1 MGNEKNDVNGYD
13 PETDAKNA
21 YSEVKKRLKDNSIAQ
36 DALEFLEHDEYIQ
49 GLIDHAN
56 NVAINRFHYNDHG
69 LTHSRI
75 ATRNALTILELL
87 NKKGIQ
93 PNTVREMTG
102 TYEDA
107 QLVVL
112 VATYLHDVGNGIHR
126 EMHYHHGILLLGNVI
141 DALLFRYYQPRKA
154 ARLKASIFECIYTH
168 DEAVP
173 CISIE
178 GGCVT
183 VGDGTD
189 MANGR
194 ARVPFSKGKV
204 DIHSVSALAIKKV
217 KIREGVEKPVRIE
230 IEMTCSAGLFQ
241 IQEVLGPKIRT
252 SGIENYL
259 EVIGTVEAKERERF
273 FEKIEFEKN
282 VAYR

>member
-1 MGNEKNDVNGYD
+1 MTGNSEPIEKIENE
-13 PETDAKNA
+13 PDAKNA
-21 YSEVKKRLKDNSIAQ
+21 YSEIRKRLKGNPNAL

-56 NVAINRFHYNDHG
+56 NVAINRFNYNDHG

-75 ATRNALTILELL
+75 ATRNALTILDLL
-87 NKKGIQ
+87 NRKGVQ

-107 QLVVL
+107 QMIVL
-112 VATYLHDVGNGIHR
+112 IATYLHDVGNGVHR
-126 EMHYHHGILLLGNVI
+126 HLHYQHGILLLSNVLDQI
-141 DALLFRYYQPRKA
+141 LERYYQPRKL

-204 DIHSVSALAIKKV
+204 DIHSISALAIKKV
-217 KIREGVEKPVRIE
+217 TIKEGIERPVRIE
-230 IEMTCSAGLFQ
+230 IEMSCSSGLFQ
-241 IQEVLGPKIRT
+241 IQEVLGPKIKT
-252 SGIENYL
+252 SGIKDYL
-259 EVIGTVEAKERERF
+259 EVIGTVDAKERERI
-273 FEKIEFEKN
+273 FEKIEFDKN
-282 VAYR
+282 VASR

>member
-1 MGNEKNDVNGYD
+1 MVEEKNQDYD
-13 PETDAKNA
+13 AETDAKSA
-21 YSEVKKRLKDNSIAQ
+21 YSEIQKKLRKNPVAL

-56 NVAINRFHYNDHG
+56 NVAINRFNYNDHG

-75 ATRNALTILELL
+75 ATRNALSILDLL
-87 NKKGIQ
+87 NKRGIS

-112 VATYLHDVGNGIHR
+112 VATYLHDVGNGVHR
-126 EMHYHHGILLLGNVI
+126 HMHYHHGILLLSNVL
-141 DALLFRYYQPRKA
+141 DTLLSRYYQPRKV

-183 VGDGTD
+183 IGDGTD

-204 DIHSVSALAIKKV
+204 DIHSISALAIKRV
-217 KIREGVEKPVRIE
+217 KIKEGVEKPVRIE

-241 IQEVLGPKIRT
+241 IQEVLGPKIKT
-252 SGIENYL
+252 SGIKDYL
-259 EVIGTVEAKERERF
+259 EVIGTVDAKERERI
-273 FEKIEFEKN
+273 FERIEFDKN
-282 VAYR
+282 VASR